1 MITGSHNSMSY
12 CKAKNKWLRPFTW
25 MARCQ
30 KVSLKEQFFTY
41 GVRYF
46 DLRVYFNEAGMPK
59 FRHGSMEWKAMVYPT
74 LRMLETFARSVEE
87 KVYVR
92 IILEQNHKSSDQQFQ
107 DYYFKQF
114 CKEIQMCYRPLIF
127 VGGRRKY
134 DWELLYDFHTEEPTL
149 DDKYSSTTNPFG
161 GKKNSIWAKI
171 DDIWPWLYAKL
182 HNKENYKKGTD
193 KDVLFL
199 DFVNINGKH

>member
-1 MITGSHNSMSY
+1 MIIGSHNSMSY

-30 KVSLKEQFFTY
+30 KVDLNTQFYKY

-46 DLRVYFNEAGMPK
+46 DLRVHFTKGGRPE
-59 FRHGSMEWKAMVYPT
+59 FRHGEMVWAAMVYSTIQELDQYAGTVNEP
-74 LRMLETFARSVEE
+74 
-87 KVYVR
+87 VYVR
-92 IILEQNHKSSDQQFQ
+92 IILEQNMKSDDQVYQ
-107 DYYFKQF
+107 DKMFYMF
-114 CKEIQMCYRPLIF
+114 CNDIQKWYDRLIF

-171 DDIWPWLYAKL
+171 DDIWPWLYAKI
-182 HNKENYKKGTD
+182 HNKKNYKNGTD

-199 DFVNINGKH
+199 DFVNIR